1 MGERV
6 SNQVIKVTNINGSEA
21 TLYFWENNV
30 KVFVNLIVSEEAV
43 IEKTPEVKVTASEFD
58 AFMDGEV
65 DLITNTPDET
75 FAQKM
80 MGDGIMI
87 NPKDGKVYAPCD
99 ASIEFIFPTKHAIG
113 LKSNDGIELLLH
125 IGIDTV
131 KMNGEGFDVKVKEG
145 DRVTKGTLL
154 MEVDLDKVKT
164 MAKSSASV
172 MVFTNLNENNKLEVV
187 KLGNTNHNE
196 KILNLR

>member
-1 MGERV
+1 
-6 SNQVIKVTNINGSEA
+6 
-21 TLYFWENNV
+21 
-30 KVFVNLIVSEEAV
+30 
-43 IEKTPEVKVTASEFD
+43 
-58 AFMDGEV
+58 
-65 DLITNTPDET
+65 
-75 FAQKM
+75 
-80 MGDGIMI
+80 MI
-87 NPKDGKVYAPCD
+87 NPSDGKVYAPCD
-99 ASIEFIFPTKHAIG
+99 ASVEFIFPTKHAIG